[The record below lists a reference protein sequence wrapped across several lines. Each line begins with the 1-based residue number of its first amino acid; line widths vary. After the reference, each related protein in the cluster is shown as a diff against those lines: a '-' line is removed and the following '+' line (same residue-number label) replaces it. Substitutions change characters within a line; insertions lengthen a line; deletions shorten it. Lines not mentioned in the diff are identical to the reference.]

1 MQIAGVTERLEGSA
15 QAAMI
20 VPPPV
25 PPLTLPRVGIDG
37 VIANSA
43 TVTASNVPTNPS
55 GGLRRAPLLLLDSRL
70 EERSIFLQLRCSY
83 LRISVSS

>member
-43 TVTASNVPTNPS
+43 TVTAANVPANPS
-55 GGLRRAPLLLLDSRL
+55 GGLRRAPLLLLDSL
-70 EERSIFLQLRCSY
+70 EERSIFLQLP
-83 LRISVSS
+83 